1 MGKKMCKVQND
12 RDTPFVR
19 LFFKTTLSLTI
30 MR

>member
-12 RDTPFVR
+12 RDTPLVR